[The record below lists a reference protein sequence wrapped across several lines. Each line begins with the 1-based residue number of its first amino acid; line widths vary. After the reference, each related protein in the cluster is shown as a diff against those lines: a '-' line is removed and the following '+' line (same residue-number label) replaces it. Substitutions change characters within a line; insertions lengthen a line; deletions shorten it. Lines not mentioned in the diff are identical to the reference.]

1 MAEPVSNVRP
11 VETPGLLRSDEAAK
25 LLAIS
30 PRTRWTLTDDGEIP
44 LVRVGRSAATQ
55 QTCKSIL
62 SDRSTGRPGRY
73 CVERFDYR
81 MEQILLALW
90 TCSG

>member
-1 MAEPVSNVRP
+1 MAEPVSNARP
-11 VETPGLLRSDEAAK
+11 VETTGLLRSDEAAK

-30 PRTRWTLTDDGEIP
+30 PRTLWTLT
-44 LVRVGRSAATQ
+44 VRFPWFASVGRSAATQ

-73 CVERFDYR
+73 CVERFGYR
-81 MEQILLALW
+81 IEQILLALW